1 MGENSLIQWT
11 DHTFNPWRGCHKISE
26 GCKNCYAEA
35 LVTKRQGLPVWGQ
48 DAARKVAAE
57 STWQNPV
64 KWNRDAARDGV
75 KRRVFCASLAD
86 VFEDYR
92 GPDRL
97 AISAARERLF
107 ALILSTPNLIWL
119 LLTKRPENVRH
130 MVPPAWLQAFPAN
143 IWIGCTAENQD
154 RAEQRVPHLLS
165 VPAVV
170 RFVSYEPALGPVDWT
185 RLRMLPVDSDPQAY
199 LNALT
204 GHVAGP
210 DDVLSHH
217 IDWLIVGGESGP
229 GARPFNPVWADWAVS
244 QCKTAGV
251 PVFVKQMGSNPT
263 LRGGSGWGPIKDRK
277 GGEMAEWSAQLR
289 IRQIPSV

>member
-64 KWNRDAARDGV
+64 KWNRDAERDGV
-75 KRRVFCASLAD
+75 RRRVFCASLAD
-86 VFEDYR
+86 VFENYR

-97 AISAARERLF
+97 AVIAARERLF

-119 LLTKRPENVRH
+119 LLTKRPENIRT
-130 MVPPAWLQAFPAN
+130 MVPASWLKFWPAN
-143 IWIGCTAENQD
+143 VWIGCTAENQE
-154 RAEQRVPHLLS
+154 RAEQRVPHLLEL
-165 VPAVV
+165 PAPVC
-170 RFVSYEPALGPVDWT
+170 FVSYEPAVGPVDWT
-185 RLRMLPVDSDPQAY
+185 RLRLLPASSDPQAF
-199 LNALT
+199 LNGLT
-204 GHVAGP
+204 GYVEGP
-210 DDVLSHH
+210 DDVFKRP

-229 GARPFNPVWADWAVS
+229 GARAFNPAWADWAVS
-244 QCKTAGV
+244 QCKAAGV

-263 LRGGSGWGPIKDRK
+263 LRDGSGWGPIRARK
-277 GGEMAEWSAQLR
+277 GDDMSEWSAQLR
-289 IRQIPSV
+289 LRQIPAV